1 MVKLLFIALGGA
13 LGSLARYGAS
23 GLAQQKYNGVFPV
36 GTLTVNLVGSFLIG
50 LLWGLA
56 ENSTLNPNV
65 RTFLFVGI
73 LGGFTTFS
81 TFSLETLNLLRDGE
95 FKLALVNVLLN
106 NLVGIVLAFVGL
118 MLAKNINT

>member
-1 MVKLLFIALGGA
+1 MIKLLLVALGGA
-13 LGSLARYGAS
+13 LGSVARYSTAGFV
-23 GLAQQKYNGVFPV
+23 QQRNIGVFPV

-50 LLWGLA
+50 ILWGIA
-56 ENSTLNPNV
+56 ENSTLSPTI

-95 FKLALVNVLLN
+95 FKVALVNILLSNVL
-106 NLVGIVLAFVGL
+106 GIVLAFTGL
-118 MLAKNINT
+118 FIAKYFSA

>member
-23 GLAQQKYNGVFPV
+23 GLAHQKYNGVFPV

-81 TFSLETLNLLRDGE
+81 TFSLETINLLRDGE

>member
-1 MVKLLFIALGGA
+1 MVKLLLIALGGA
-13 LGSLARYGAS
+13 LGSLARYSAS
-23 GLAQQKYNGVFPV
+23 GFAQQKYGGVFPV
-36 GTLTVNLVGSFLIG
+36 GTLTVNLAGSFLIG

-95 FKLALVNVLLN
+95 FKLALVNILLN
-106 NLVGIVLAFVGL
+106 NVVGIVLAFVGL